1 MTSASSMHEA
11 GHSKPVCWDNPE
23 GLGWGGRWERGS
35 GWGTHVHPW
44 LIHIGVWQKSPQYCN
59 YLPINLKNQKIN
71 NSKVYKQQTN
81 VEAPS
86 PSSSVL
92 PRPTVCSWEEWLG
105 FLRLYTFCMG
115 VLTWLCVWLLHF
127 VSCLDFTQD
136 YKRCC
141 STIFSSTF
149 MISFFHI

>member
-1 MTSASSMHEA
+1 MYTR
-11 GHSKPVCWDNPE
+11 
-23 GLGWGGRWERGS
+23 GLFISVYGKN
-35 GWGTHVHPW
+35 HHNIVIIYQ
-44 LIHIGVWQKSPQYCN
+44 LN
-59 YLPINLKNQKIN
+59 NLKNQKIN

-115 VLTWLCVWLLHF
+115 VLTWLCV
-127 VSCLDFTQD
+127 
-136 YKRCC
+136 
-141 STIFSSTF
+141 
-149 MISFFHI
+149 

>member
-11 GHSKPVCWDNPE
+11 GHSK
-23 GLGWGGRWERGS
+23 LLTGWGGCWEEGS
-35 GWGTHVHPW
+35 GWGTHVHLW

-59 YLPINLKNQKIN
+59 YLPIKINNLKNQKT

-105 FLRLYTFCMG
+105 FLRLYTFLYGCAYM
-115 VLTWLCVWLLHF
+115 VMCV
-127 VSCLDFTQD
+127 T
-136 YKRCC
+136 
-141 STIFSSTF
+141 STF
-149 MISFFHI
+149 CVMLRLYSRL